1 METIKKTDWVHLKDY
16 RVYLVINT
24 IGYVG
29 VAVHLV
35 LIPLF
40 HWLNLDFL
48 ALFNVFSSAMWI
60 SAWLLN
66 RRGRHQAAI
75 ILMIVE
81 VILHTLLVVPAVG
94 WHSGFQYYLFA
105 AVPAIPFTLFHHKLE
120 GYAIVLISIVMC
132 VLFILLNAY
141 THDENYTGTLSA
153 SFGAVINIIN
163 IVISFTALCVVS
175 YYFRNASLSLEKELE
190 KQAHTDPLTGLF
202 NRRRMRAYLEQCGSL
217 SSRNRSTFSVVF
229 VDIDYFKQFNDT
241 YGHHCGDFIL
251 GAAAEFMKKHLRKE
265 DAIARWGGEEFLIL
279 LPDTDIQHAR
289 PIAEKLRAAIAEE
302 RFHLGGREFR
312 ITMTFG
318 LSEYNFDHSIEDC
331 LKLADMAL
339 YKGKE
344 AGRNTVMG

>member
-1 METIKKTDWVHLKDY
+1 VETIKKTDWVHLKDY

-29 VAVHLV
+29 GTVHLV

-40 HWLNLDFL
+40 YWLNLDLL
-48 ALFNVFSSAMWI
+48 ALFNVFSSIMWI

-66 RRGRHQAAI
+66 HRGRHQEAI
-75 ILMIVE
+75 ILMTVE
-81 VILHTLLVVPAVG
+81 VILHTLLVVPVVG

-105 AVPAIPFTLFHHKLE
+105 AIPFTLFNNKLE
-120 GYAIVLISIVMC
+120 GYAIVLVSILMC
-132 VLFILLNAY
+132 VLFILLHAY
-141 THDENYTGTLSA
+141 THDEDYSGTLSA
-153 SFGAVINIIN
+153 DLASIINNINII
-163 IVISFTALCVVS
+163 ISFTALCVIS
-175 YYFRNASLSLEKELE
+175 YYFRIASLSLEKELE
-190 KQAHTDPLTGLF
+190 KQAHTDPLTGLY
-202 NRRRMRAYLEQCGSL
+202 NRRRMRDYLEQHGSL
-217 SSRNRSTFSVVF
+217 SSQNQSTFSLIF

-251 GAAAEFMKKHLRKE
+251 GAAADFMKRHLRKD

-279 LPDTDIQHAR
+279 LPDTDIHNAR
-289 PIAEKLRAAIAEE
+289 LIAEKLREAIAEE
-302 RFHLGGREFR
+302 RFHLGGQEFK

-318 LSEYNFDHSIEDC
+318 LSQYHFDHTIDDC

-344 AGRNTVMG
+344 AGRNRVMG